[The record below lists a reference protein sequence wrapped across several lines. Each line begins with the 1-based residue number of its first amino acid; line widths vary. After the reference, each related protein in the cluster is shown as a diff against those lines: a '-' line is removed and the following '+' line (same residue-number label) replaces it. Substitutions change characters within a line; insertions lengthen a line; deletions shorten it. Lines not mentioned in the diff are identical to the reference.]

1 MSQEIVG
8 DVFSL
13 THGGN
18 GLLQIS
24 RVPEDDR
31 GDEEIEARDVVQLV
45 FVGAVTN
52 FTQPVD
58 EDGARQTVAGFALIE
73 LLASR
78 AAKFGVV
85 DPIQREQRPLQ
96 SPQFTQRR
104 GDAVLPWG
112 MRRADA

>member
-1 MSQEIVG
+1 MSQEIVR
-8 DVFSL
+8 DVLSL

-31 GDEEIEARDVVQLV
+31 GDEEVEARDPMLLD
-45 FVGAVTN
+45 FIGAVTN

-73 LLASR
+73 FPAGR
-78 AAKFGVV
+78 AAQVRVGE
-85 DPIQREQRPLQ
+85 PIICYLESVWARCSVFWGATWQ
-96 SPQFTQRR
+96 SPRR
-104 GDAVLPWG
+104 
-112 MRRADA
+112 